1 MFMFQS
7 FSFAA
12 FIPEIIMVLA
22 YVFCLCGQTK
32 TVEKTDIVTDES
44 KIVKAHFKTSSSV
57 YYFDQQYIQP
67 AENTIQKS
75 IDFSLSESSIIPY
88 QNFCRLTDCLS
99 FVQFSRPP
107 PSFLI

>member
-7 FSFAA
+7 FSLAA

-22 YVFCLCGQTK
+22 YVFCLLGHTK
-32 TVEKTDIVTDES
+32 SVEVDDIKSVEPR
-44 KIVKAHFKTSSSV
+44 VAEAHFSLDNTA
-57 YYFDQQYIQP
+57 YHFDQQFIQP
-67 AENTIQKS
+67 AEN
-75 IDFSLSESSIIPY
+75 SEQASAVYPLEASQPIPGY
-88 QNFCRLTDCLS
+88 RLCRLPDCLS